1 MSTNNDNIPAAEQVL
16 LLQKLQALLEKQIEL
31 ANQSNIKDVES
42 VAEQVDSLV
51 EKIRDGGALKNP
63 KFQNQRLQLQKLY
76 DDLLLALTAQKADTA
91 DKLTRLRQ
99 TKKVIGSYRSS
110 IRL

>member
-1 MSTNNDNIPAAEQVL
+1 MSTNNDNIPAAEQIF

-76 DDLLLALTAQKADTA
+76 DDLLLALTAQKAETA
-91 DKLTRLRQ
+91 EKISRLHKG
-99 TKKVIGSYRSS
+99 KKAIKTYHSN
-110 IRL
+110 I